1 MKTFIN
7 IILLIL
13 FPLSGKTND
22 TTHFHSYLKLGSG
35 MALHADLNPFNSALE
50 SQNIAPLTPF
60 TLSTVIQGKVRKNN
74 SAVHF
79 NFSIQ
84 NLSNGVQQPETQV
97 IFNLYHFSLNYG
109 ADLLNGNEILSLEPF
124 IGVGG
129 TFGDFFIFSQDST
142 QTFPEV
148 LNGAQ
153 NLFYEQPSIA
163 FMAEAGLRLDIG
175 VPNKRIGYFFELNA
189 LHQFNDWKWK
199 AVNVPLNRITTIR
212 LNLGFR
218 FKLF

>member
-1 MKTFIN
+1 MKTFFN
-7 IILLIL
+7 IIVLLL
-13 FPLSGKTND
+13 FPLWGKTND

-35 MALHADLNPFNSALE
+35 MALHADLDPFNSALE
-50 SQNIAPLTPF
+50 SQNIAPLSPF

-74 SAVHF
+74 SSVHF

-84 NLSNGVQQPETQV
+84 NLSNGVQRPETQV
-97 IFNLYHFSLNYG
+97 IFNLYHFSINYG
-109 ADLLNGNEILSLEPF
+109 TDLLHENRKLSLEPF
-124 IGVGG
+124 IGIGG

-142 QTFPEV
+142 QTFTEA

-163 FMAEAGLRLDIG
+163 FMAEAGLRLEIG
-175 VPNKRIGYFFELNA
+175 IPDKRIAYFFELNA

-199 AVNVPLNRITTIR
+199 TTNMQLNQLTAIR
-212 LNLGFR
+212 LNLGCR